1 MRVLVTRPAGQAGEW
16 VEGLRAA
23 GLDAVALPLIGI
35 GPPEDPAA
43 VREAWARL
51 PGQAMAMFVSPNAAD
66 HFFAARPAGATWPA
80 GVLAASPGPG
90 TTATL
95 KRLGVPPEAIAEPA
109 ADALQFDSEALWA
122 VIGPS
127 RSWAGTDVL
136 IVRGESGRDWL
147 AAQLAG
153 QGARVGYVAAYRRT
167 APVLDVPAQQV
178 LAAALADPGAHLWFF
193 SSSEAID
200 HLEALAP
207 QADWRAARAVA
218 THPRIAER
226 ARRLGVGEVTEAR
239 PAMPAVVGCIQS
251 LA

>member
-23 GLDAVALPLIGI
+23 GLDAVALPLLGI
-35 GPPEDPAA
+35 GPPEDLAA
-43 VREAWARL
+43 VHDAWTRL
-51 PGQAMAMFVSPNAAD
+51 PGQAMAMFVSPNAAE
-66 HFFAARPAGATWPA
+66 HFFAARPPGSAWPVA
-80 GVLAASPGPG
+80 VLAASPGPG

-95 KRLGVPPEAIAEPA
+95 KRLGVPSAAIAEPA
-109 ADALQFDSEALWA
+109 ADAPQFDSESLWS
-122 VIGPS
+122 VVGPS
-127 RSWAGTDVL
+127 RSWAGAGVL
-136 IVRGESGRDWL
+136 IVRGESGRDWF
-147 AAQLAG
+147 ASQLTG
-153 QGARVGYVAAYRRT
+153 QGARVEYVAAYRRA
-167 APVLDVPAQQV
+167 APVLDDPEKRV

-207 QADWRAARAVA
+207 DTDWGAARAVA

-226 ARRLGVGEVTEAR
+226 ARRLGVGQVTEAR

>member
-35 GPPEDPAA
+35 GPPEDLAA

-51 PGQAMAMFVSPNAAD
+51 PGHAMAMFVSPNAAE
-66 HFFAARPAGATWPA
+66 HFFAARPAGAAWPA
-80 GVLAASPGPG
+80 GVVAASPGPG

-95 KRLGVPPEAIAEPA
+95 KHLGVPAAAIAEPA
-109 ADALQFDSEALWA
+109 ADAPQFDSEALWA
-122 VIGPS
+122 VVGPS
-127 RSWAGTDVL
+127 RSWTGAEVL
-136 IVRGESGRDWL
+136 IVRGTSGRDWF
-147 AAQLAG
+147 ASQLAG
-153 QGARVGYVAAYRRT
+153 QGARVAYVAAYQRG
-167 APVLDVPAQQV
+167 APVLDEPSKQA
-178 LAAALADPGAHLWFF
+178 LAEALADPAAHLWFF

-200 HLEALAP
+200 HLDALAP
-207 QADWRAARAVA
+207 GGDWRSARAVA

-226 ARRLGVGEVTEAR
+226 ARRLGIGEVTEAR